1 MSQHSRSRSRVL
13 LVEDERD
20 MRVVLRLALQSRG
33 YDVLEA
39 ANGSQAL
46 AAFRDAPPH
55 LMILDL
61 GLPDIDGIDVTLRVR
76 HEHALPIIVLSARDE
91 EAQKVRAL
99 DAGANDYVTKPFR
112 EGELMARVRSA
123 LRYSPNARDQEE
135 LEVGAI
141 RMDMLRREVFLKG
154 ALVNLT
160 PTEFKLLH
168 VLLSESGRVVG
179 HRELLRQ
186 VWGAESLNE
195 LSYLRVYV
203 RGLRA
208 KLEDDT
214 ARPRRLLTVLG
225 VGYRCVR

>member
-1 MSQHSRSRSRVL
+1 MNRRSKAPPRVL
-13 LVEDERD
+13 LVEDDRE
-20 MRVVLRLALQSRG
+20 MRLVLRLALQDRG
-33 YDVLEA
+33 YDVVEA
-39 ANGSQAL
+39 VNGSQAL
-46 AAFRDAPPH
+46 AQLRVAPPS

-76 HEHALPIIVLSARDE
+76 HEHALPILVLSARDE
-91 EAQKVRAL
+91 ESQKVRAL

-123 LRYSPNARDQEE
+123 LRYSPGARDQDE

-141 RMDMLRREVFLKG
+141 RMCTRRREVFLKG

-160 PTEFKLLH
+160 RTEFKLLH
-168 VLLSESGRVVG
+168 VLLSEAGRVVA
-179 HRELLRQ
+179 HRELLTQ
-186 VWGAESLNE
+186 VWGATSIDE
-195 LSYLRVYV
+195 LSYLRVYM

-208 KLEDDT
+208 NLEDDA

-225 VGYRCVR
+225 VGYRCVQ